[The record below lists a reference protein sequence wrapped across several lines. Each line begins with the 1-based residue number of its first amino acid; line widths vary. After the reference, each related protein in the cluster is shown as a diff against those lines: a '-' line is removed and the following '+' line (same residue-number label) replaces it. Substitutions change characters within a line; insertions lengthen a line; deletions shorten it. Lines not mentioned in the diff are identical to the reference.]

1 MSTEINFIKHKW
13 LLSEFNEF
21 RKTDPAYLRNKEIQ
35 AEWKRKNRD
44 KVLEHQS
51 KYVENNKEKV
61 VESVRNW
68 QKNNKEKHIELQ
80 IKYQKNNREKIN
92 KYQRER
98 YRAIKWIT
106 K

>member
-1 MSTEINFIKHKW
+1 MSTEMNFIKHKW

-35 AEWKRKNRD
+35 AEWKRNNND
-44 KVLEHQS
+44 KVLES
-51 KYVENNKEKV
+51 
-61 VESVRNW
+61 SR
-68 QKNNKEKHIELQ
+68 
-80 IKYQKNNREKIN
+80 KYQKNNRDEIN
-92 KYQRER
+92 KKMNER

>member
-1 MSTEINFIKHKW
+1 MSTEMNFIKHKW
-13 LLSEFNEF
+13 LVSEYNEF

-35 AEWKRKNRD
+35 AEWKKNNRD

-61 VESVRNW
+61 LE
-68 QKNNKEKHIELQ
+68 
-80 IKYQKNNREKIN
+80 YQRE
-92 KYQRER
+92 YQRER